1 MIDRYPLFPAE
12 KSLRSS
18 EMESDGGHEAIQPV
32 TAEEEAL
39 KRNTDC
45 VYFLASPLTC
55 KKVDFLFFL
64 AFPLLLALNGGK
76 VAVFSLQPCLL
87 LFSLA

>member
-1 MIDRYPLFPAE
+1 
-12 KSLRSS
+12 
-18 EMESDGGHEAIQPV
+18 MEGGARREAIQPA

-55 KKVDFLFFL
+55 KKVICLH
-64 AFPLLLALNGGK
+64 LL
-76 VAVFSLQPCLL
+76 SL
-87 LFSLA
+87 SH